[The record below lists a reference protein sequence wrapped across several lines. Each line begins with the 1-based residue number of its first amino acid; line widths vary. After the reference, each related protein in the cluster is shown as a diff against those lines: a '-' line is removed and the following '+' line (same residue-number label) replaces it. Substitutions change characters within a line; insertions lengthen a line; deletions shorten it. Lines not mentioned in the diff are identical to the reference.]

1 MCDPIIQISLFTLK
15 YKKFCEEKYVKTK
28 LKKYDRA
35 LIRAKM
41 SMPIGGEMRD
51 NFYFKYTILVINN
64 DSNNIVYVI
73 LSIFKGRKINMKNEN
88 MTQL

>member
-1 MCDPIIQISLFTLK
+1 
-15 YKKFCEEKYVKTK
+15 
-28 LKKYDRA
+28 
-35 LIRAKM
+35 M